1 MNRPFP
7 LPEDLDIRKAR
18 PAVYLYRAAASHAR
32 CFVTRSTPEG
42 AARALFGGDVV
53 TDAILK
59 AATLPASTGTPGWA
73 QQLAQS
79 AVDDSIAAIASLSAA
94 AELISRGLKL
104 DLTGIAQLHVPGRTL
119 DATQAGQWV
128 GEGAA
133 TPVRALTFTTG
144 AVLSPRKLAVI
155 CSMSREI
162 IESSAVEAT
171 TRALLSEAA
180 ALALDAVL
188 FSTSADD
195 GNHPAGILNGVAALT
210 PTTGGGTNGMAGD
223 VKALIAALA
232 AAGGG
237 LHPII
242 IASPPQATAL
252 KIWAGPHFDIPV
264 LPSVALAAGTIVAVE
279 ASSFVSGFGAVP
291 EFSTSK
297 VTVLH
302 MEDTSPSDIVSGT
315 AATPSKSTFQTD
327 AVALKMILHASWG
340 MRAPHVAWI
349 QNVSW

>member
-1 MNRPFP
+1 MNKP
-7 LPEDLDIRKAR
+7 LVPEDLKRAR
-18 PAVYLYRAAASHAR
+18 PAVYLFRAAAAHAR
-32 CFVTRSTPEG
+32 SFVTRATPEG
-42 AARALFGGDVV
+42 AARALFGHDAV
-53 TDAILK
+53 TDVILK
-59 AATLPASTGTPGWA
+59 AATSPASTGTPGWA
-73 QQLAQS
+73 GALAQS

-128 GEGAA
+128 GEGAPK
-133 TPVRALTFTTG
+133 PVRALAFTAG
-144 AVLSPRKLAVI
+144 PVLSPRKLAVV

-171 TRALLSEAA
+171 TRALLSEAS
-180 ALALDAVL
+180 ALALDAAL
-188 FSTSADD
+188 FSTNGDD
-195 GNHPAGILNGVAALT
+195 GNHPAGILNGVAALA
-210 PTTGGGTNGMAGD
+210 PTTGGGFNALVGD
-223 VKALIAALA
+223 IKALIAALA
-232 AAGGG
+232 ASGGG

-264 LPSVALAAGTIVAVE
+264 LPSAALAAGTIVAVE
-279 ASSFVSGFGAVP
+279 ALSFASGFGSVP

-315 AATPSKSTFQTD
+315 AATPVKSTFQTD
-327 AVALKMILHASWG
+327 TVALKMVLWASWG
-340 MRAPHVAWI
+340 MRAPHVAWL
-349 QNVSW
+349 QNVTW